1 MRWWAEPLIWTQ
13 APKMAISF
21 KSSFLFPFCI
31 YSLTKLLKRRLC
43 YTASLWKIFVC
54 KIMWKV
60 MSIWLCTSKAV
71 TNQLFKQCLSSDSLL
86 SHKTCPPISWSG
98 IPGNWNGLL
107 CILNPSIWLYW
118 VMLRSGNAI
127 QIWVNEFYFKDLG
140 LRL

>member
-31 YSLTKLLKRRLC
+31 WSLTKVLKRRLC

-60 MSIWLCTSKAV
+60 MSIWLCKSKVV
-71 TNQLFKQCLSSDSLL
+71 TNQLFKQCLSSDSVSQNL
-86 SHKTCPPISWSG
+86 PPNKLIQNSWQLK
-98 IPGNWNGLL
+98 WLT

>member
-13 APKMAISF
+13 APKMASSF
-21 KSSFLFPFCI
+21 KFLFFSLFAYTPWQSYSKEDYVTLQACGRYLFAKLCERRCLFDYAKAKQLEINSLNSVCPLILFC
-31 YSLTKLLKRRLC
+31 LTKP
-43 YTASLWKIFVC
+43 A
-54 KIMWKV
+54 
-60 MSIWLCTSKAV
+60 
-71 TNQLFKQCLSSDSLL
+71 
-86 SHKTCPPISWSG
+86 PPISWSG

-107 CILNPSIWLYW
+107 CILNPSIWLHW